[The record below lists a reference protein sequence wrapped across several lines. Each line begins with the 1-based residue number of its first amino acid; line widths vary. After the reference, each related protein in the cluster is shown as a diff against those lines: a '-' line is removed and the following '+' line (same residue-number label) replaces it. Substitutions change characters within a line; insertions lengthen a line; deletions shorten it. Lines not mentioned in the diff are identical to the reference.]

1 MKKVVFSIV
10 MLLVMGFTFGCG
22 NQNSKNDNQKTS
34 INENKDD
41 NKKSDTS
48 NETKGE
54 TDSVYYTLGQSN
66 EIGQGNTK
74 FTLKVIDDK
83 ETTTDFTVSTDKKT
97 VGEALVDLGI
107 IEGDESQYGL
117 YVHTVCG
124 MTYKYEIDK
133 KYWAFYVNDKY
144 AAKGVDSTDIK
155 PDDVYMLKVQAD

>member
-10 MLLVMGFTFGCG
+10 MLFVMGFTFGCG
-22 NQNSKNDNQKTS
+22 SQNNQKHS

-48 NETKGE
+48 NETKE
-54 TDSVYYTLGQSN
+54 EIDSVSYTLGQSN
-66 EIGQGNTK
+66 VIGQGNTK

-97 VGEALVDLGI
+97 VGEALLDLGI

-124 MTYKYEIDK
+124 MTYKYETDK